1 MCIRDRGFVSPE
13 AFSLQE
19 SVLIVAMVVFGGM
32 GHIPGVVLGAVLLA
46 ALPEVLRY
54 VVGPLQAATHG
65 LLDAGVMRPLLIAL
79 AMIVTMLW
87 RSSGLWPAPDA
98 AQALG
103 KNHRPRKGR
112 SRSDSPL

>member
-1 MCIRDRGFVSPE
+1 MLQVIPCPSSSVWKC
-13 AFSLQE
+13 SLE
-19 SVLIVAMVVFGGM
+19 
-32 GHIPGVVLGAVLLA
+32 
-46 ALPEVLRY
+46 
-54 VVGPLQAATHG
+54 QAATHG

-87 RSSGLWPAPDA
+87 RSSGLWPAPDV

>member
-1 MCIRDRGFVSPE
+1 MLQVIPCPSSSVWKC
-13 AFSLQE
+13 SLE
-19 SVLIVAMVVFGGM
+19 
-32 GHIPGVVLGAVLLA
+32 
-46 ALPEVLRY
+46 
-54 VVGPLQAATHG
+54 QAATHG

-98 AQALG
+98 AQARG